1 MDKKIL
7 IVAAVAVV
15 AIVAVAAVIVV
26 MNNKGGE
33 KDYMANE
40 LAEKFI
46 KDYEGKEFGDFK
58 LSDGATKEKAELTC
72 TCKTVSKDGSKEG
85 LRSEPTIIVITHY
98 NNHDDAKQ
106 AFLDAIT
113 HSKNGSKGKTLL
125 DQQDKL
131 GMADKAVKIIDMR
144 EESAS
149 QFGADN
155 AFLFYAS
162 YVTTAEKKTNA
173 QYTMVAGALLQGNC
187 VISFNTSTNSVYY
200 PYAISD
206 GTPITGEKNITVD
219 EYEKLL
225 TAFCKAF

>member
-1 MDKKIL
+1 MDKKFIIVGVVAVVAIL
-7 IVAAVAVV
+7 AVAAVAVV
-15 AIVAVAAVIVV
+15 LI
-26 MNNKGGE
+26 NKGGE
-33 KDYMANE
+33 KDYMADE

-46 KDYEGKEFGDFK
+46 KDYSGKEFGEFK

-72 TCKTVSKDGSKEG
+72 TCKTVTKDGSKEG
-85 LRSEPTIIVITHY
+85 TREEPSVIVITHY
-98 NNHDDAKQ
+98 NNHDDAKK

-113 HSKNGSKGKTLL
+113 NSKNGSKGKTLL

-131 GMADKAVKIIDMR
+131 GMANKAVKIFDLR

-155 AFLFYAS
+155 AFLFYAA
-162 YVTTAEKKTNA
+162 YVSDKKTTA

-187 VISFNTSTNSVYY
+187 VISFNTSTNAVYY

-206 GTPITGEKNITVD
+206 ATPITGEKLITVD